1 VTNPQR
7 GNVTFALVCA
17 STLGTF
23 IAQGLLYP
31 ALPLYMT
38 EELGS
43 SKAMAGLV
51 MSVVSVASVAVRPWA
66 GGFVDRVGRRPL
78 MLAGP
83 ALFAVSAFG
92 LMAARSVVLVLLLR
106 LVQGAASA
114 FSYTAAV
121 AMTADVAPPERR
133 AGFLALFSTFFYVGF
148 SAGPYVAEWLVGAT
162 QGFTAVWWAVAIFTG
177 AGVVAALAIRETLPE
192 RSADAV
198 PVPVLHRLFH
208 PAARGP
214 GIVFF
219 CIGIGWT
226 SVAAFLSLY
235 ARDIG
240 LESSDVLFLA
250 LSVTVLATRFLVG
263 GLADRY
269 GRLRVAFPSTV
280 AIVVGLA
287 GVAFV
292 RSPLPAIVFLVI
304 FGMGYSGGFP
314 ALLAMVAD
322 RAPDDERGTAM
333 GSFNVYFDIG
343 APLGGYGVGQLIEWG
358 GFPLGFGAVAVAAA
372 VGGVVLPFIGRS
384 GRTPRPA
391 TV

>member
-1 VTNPQR
+1 MAGGQR
-7 GNVTFALVCA
+7 ATVTFALVCA

-23 IAQGLLYP
+23 TAQGLLYP

-38 EELGS
+38 DELGT

-51 MSVVSVASVAVRPWA
+51 MSVVSVSAVAVRPWA

-83 ALFAVSAFG
+83 ALFALSAIG
-92 LMAARSVVLVLLLR
+92 LMLTRSVALVLLLR

-114 FSYTAAV
+114 GTYTAAV

-148 SAGPYVAEWLVGAT
+148 SAGPYVAEWLIGAT
-162 QGFTAVWWAVAIFTG
+162 DGFTAVWWAVAGFTV
-177 AGVVAALAIRETLPE
+177 AGALAAAGLRETLPDGA
-192 RSADAV
+192 ADAPRV
-198 PVPVLHRLFH
+198 PALQRLFH

-235 ARDIG
+235 AREIG
-240 LESSDVLFLA
+240 LASSDVLFLA
-250 LSVTVLATRFLVG
+250 LSVTVLATRFGVG

-269 GRLRVAFPSTV
+269 GRLRVALPSTV

-322 RAPDDERGTAM
+322 RAPDAERGTAM
-333 GSFNVYFDIG
+333 GSFNVYFDVG

-358 GFPLGFGAVAVAAA
+358 GFPLGFGAVAAAAA
-372 VGGVVLPFIGRS
+372 VGGLVLPFVGRS
-384 GRTPRPA
+384 DRRVA
-391 TV
+391 T